1 MTPTEA
7 PVSQYTERVDRTEP
21 PVLALPVF
29 ELCHVGVVLRALL
42 GVQGLLA
49 LLLGTLAR
57 RPSDWLESFMEA
69 SAVSVPALMAWL
81 LVVCGLHL
89 RLAAWPMLRVRLALM
104 ALGALCAWVPWWLG
118 ARFLDLVGADPVN
131 PLRGVAV
138 AACGATA
145 AALLVQALLL
155 RARAQAPT
163 GMQARWVEL
172 QARIR
177 PHFLFNTLNTAIA
190 LVRVNPQQAERV
202 LEDLG
207 ELFQAALAP
216 SEQACTLADEIE
228 LARRY
233 LEIEQLRFG
242 ERLQQQWE
250 LDPACDAARVPPLL
264 LQPLVEN
271 AVRYGVEPNEAG
283 GKLWVRTRRRAGGA
297 ELTVCNTLAASGQGG
312 HGLALANVRERL
324 ALLHDVAAGMEIE
337 VTAQQYCVRI
347 TLPL

>member
-1 MTPTEA
+1 MTPPEA
-7 PVSQYTERVDRTEP
+7 PLSRRIAPADRSEAP
-21 PVLALPVF
+21 ELALPVF

-49 LLLGTLAR
+49 LLLATQAR
-57 RPSDWLESFMEA
+57 SPMAWLESFMEA
-69 SAVSVPALMAWL
+69 SGVSVPALMGWL

-104 ALGALCAWVPWWLG
+104 ALGALCAWLPWWLG
-118 ARFLDLVGADPVN
+118 TRLFELMGADPSS
-131 PLRGVAV
+131 PFRGLAVAV
-138 AACGATA
+138 CGATA
-145 AALLVQALLL
+145 AAILVQVLLL
-155 RARAQAPT
+155 RARAQAPS

-190 LVRVNPQQAERV
+190 LVRVNPQQAEQV

-216 SEQACTLADEIE
+216 NEQACTLADEIA

-233 LEIEQLRFG
+233 LDIEQLRFG
-242 ERLQQQWE
+242 ERLRQHWE

-283 GKLWVRTRRRAGGA
+283 GELWVRTRRRVGGA
-297 ELTVCNTLAASGQGG
+297 ELTVCNSLGAPGQGG
-312 HGLALANVRERL
+312 HGLALTNVRERL

-337 VTAQQYCVRI
+337 ATAQQYCVRI

>member
-7 PVSQYTERVDRTEP
+7 PVSQYAERVDRSEP
-21 PVLALPVF
+21 PALALPVF

-49 LLLGTLAR
+49 LLLATMAR
-57 RPSDWLESFMEA
+57 SPSEWLDGFMEA

-104 ALGALCAWVPWWLG
+104 ALGALCAWGPWWLG
-118 ARFLDLVGADPVN
+118 ARFMDLVGADPVS
-131 PLRGVAV
+131 PFRGLAV
-138 AACGATA
+138 ATCGATA
-145 AALLVQALLL
+145 AAFLVQALLL
-155 RARAQAPT
+155 RARAQAPS

-190 LVRVNPQQAERV
+190 LVRVNPQQAEQV

-216 SEQACTLADEIE
+216 DEQACTLADEIE

-233 LEIEQLRFG
+233 LDIEQLRFG
-242 ERLQQQWE
+242 ERLRQHWE
-250 LDPACDAARVPPLL
+250 LDPACAAARVPPLL

-283 GKLWVRTRRRAGGA
+283 GELWVRTRRRAGRA
-297 ELTVCNTLAASGQGG
+297 ELSVCNTLAALGQGG

-324 ALLHDVAAGMEIE
+324 ALLHDVAADMQIE
-337 VTAQQYCVRI
+337 ATPQQYCVRI

>member
-1 MTPTEA
+1 MTQTEA
-7 PVSQYTERVDRTEP
+7 PLSSLLEP
-21 PVLALPVF
+21 VTPSTAPLLVLPVF

-49 LLLGTLAR
+49 LLLAALAR
-57 RPSDWLESFMEA
+57 SPLEWMDAFMSA
-69 SAVSVPALMAWL
+69 STVSVPALMAWL
-81 LVVCGLHL
+81 VVVCGLQV
-89 RLAAWPMLRVRLALM
+89 RLAAWPLLRVRLALG
-104 ALGALCAWVPWWLG
+104 ALGALCAWAPWWLG
-118 ARFLDLVGADPVN
+118 AHFLDLAQAEPVS
-131 PLRGVAV
+131 LFRGSAV

-145 AALLVQALLL
+145 ATLLVQALVL
-155 RARAQAPT
+155 RARAQAPM

-190 LVRVNPQQAERV
+190 LVRVSPQQAEQV

-216 SEQACTLADEIE
+216 DEQACTLADEIE

-233 LEIEQLRFG
+233 LDIEQLRFG
-242 ERLQQQWE
+242 ARLRLHWE
-250 LDPACDAARVPPLL
+250 LDPSCGGARVPPLL

-271 AVRYGVEPNEAG
+271 AVRYGVEPNEEG
-283 GKLWVRTRRRAGGA
+283 GELWVRTRRRAGGV
-297 ELTVCNTLAASGQGG
+297 ELKVCNSLGAPGSGG

-324 ALLHDVAAGMEIE
+324 ALLHDVAATMQIE
-337 VTAQQYCVRI
+337 ASPRQYCVRI